1 MEQRKVKV
9 LIVDDS
15 SYMRLFLGDIIAGSR
30 GLELVATARD
40 GEDALLKIKRY
51 KPDVVTLDVEMPRL
65 NGVETLKRIMQENP
79 LPVIMVSSY
88 NRKGIEITVEALALG
103 AVDFVAKPSRFTD
116 DFTREFKRELPLKIT
131 HAARAH
137 LDHERPFTVPVEK
150 SSPSLQRKDVT
161 PLPSLSPLHTV
172 RFVVAIGASTG
183 GPRALEMVLKGL
195 PADLPAAAFITQ
207 HMPPGFT
214 RSLAERLD
222 KVCPIKVKE
231 AVHGEDIVESRVY
244 LAPGVITSLRK
255 KGIVSLSEA
264 APVNHVRPSVDV
276 MMESLVE
283 AYGSSVVGVIL
294 TGMGR
299 DGSDGMAMIKEKGGR
314 TIVQDPAT
322 AVIPGMP
329 EAVIRRGLADKIV
342 PLNQIAKTIDLFLR
356 QE

>member
-1 MEQRKVKV
+1 
-9 LIVDDS
+9 
-15 SYMRLFLGDIIAGSR
+15 
-30 GLELVATARD
+30 
-40 GEDALLKIKRY
+40 
-51 KPDVVTLDVEMPRL
+51 
-65 NGVETLKRIMQENP
+65 
-79 LPVIMVSSY
+79 
-88 NRKGIEITVEALALG
+88 
-103 AVDFVAKPSRFTD
+103 
-116 DFTREFKRELPLKIT
+116 
-131 HAARAH
+131 
-137 LDHERPFTVPVEK
+137 
-150 SSPSLQRKDVT
+150 
-161 PLPSLSPLHTV
+161 
-172 RFVVAIGASTG
+172 
-183 GPRALEMVLKGL
+183 
-195 PADLPAAAFITQ
+195 
-207 HMPPGFT
+207 MPPGFT

-244 LAPGVITSLRK
+244 LAPGGYHLLAEK